1 MTVPSDRPARD
12 AIVECLDE
20 NMVVEA
26 GAGTGKTT
34 SLVGRIVALI
44 TTGRASMGG
53 IAAITFTEAAASEL
67 RERITEELE
76 RAAVDPERVREE
88 RRRCES
94 AVHDLDQAAIQT
106 LHSFAGS
113 LLRERPLEAGL
124 PPGFDIRD
132 EIEAD
137 IAFDRRWSEW
147 LDETLDDPEAQ
158 EALRPAL
165 AEGLSLRH
173 MREIADKF
181 RVNYDLLQ
189 GEPFDMPS
197 EHSPK
202 GEREAELVPVIELLR
217 RFVLDYA
224 DERKK
229 PKDKR
234 SSRTCWCSRAICSGT
249 ASTPATTSETAT
261 PTSSSTRCRT
271 PIRSKPNSPCSL
283 PRTCPTARTQ
293 TTVRGTGATC
303 RPPTGSSSLWE
314 TPSSRSIVSDGRT
327 SCRSSSCRNA
337 SAGRAST
344 SNKTSGRSAPVI
356 DWVNHVFAQWMEESD
371 GQPEYIP
378 LDAEPGDGA
387 PPPVRYI
394 GGEIGGVIGDVRRQE
409 ANAIAHAIANGGA
422 RTAGGCRDGSASFD
436 PPRTATSA
444 S

>member
-1 MTVPSDRPARD
+1 MTTPSDQKARD
-12 AIVECLDE
+12 AIVERLDE

-44 TTGRASMGG
+44 TTGQASVSG

-76 RAAVDPERVREE
+76 RAAVDSNRDPEE
-88 RRRCES
+88 RRRCEN
-94 AVHDLDQAAIQT
+94 AVHALDQAAIQT

-137 IAFDRRWSEW
+137 ITFDRRWSEW
-147 LDETLDDPEAQ
+147 LDETLDDAEAQ

-165 AEGLSLRH
+165 AEGLTLRH

-202 GEREAELVPVIELLR
+202 GEREAELVPVLKLLR

-224 DERKK
+224 DERKDEGQAEFQDLLVLARDMLRDSFDARDYFRNRYSHILIDEVQDTDPLQAELAMFLAEQVADGAAPSDR
-229 PKDKR
+229 PKDWHSVR
-234 SSRTCWCSRAICSGT
+234 
-249 ASTPATTSETAT
+249 PAREKYLS
-261 PTSSSTRCRT
+261 
-271 PIRSKPNSPCSL
+271 
-283 PRTCPTARTQ
+283 
-293 TTVRGTGATC
+293 
-303 RPPTGSSSLWE
+303 WE
-314 TPSSRSIVSDGRT
+314 TPSSRSIASDGRT
-327 SCRSSSCRNA
+327 SSRSSGCRNA

-344 SNKTSGRSAPVI
+344 
-356 DWVNHVFAQWMEESD
+356 
-371 GQPEYIP
+371 
-378 LDAEPGDGA
+378 
-387 PPPVRYI
+387 
-394 GGEIGGVIGDVRRQE
+394 
-409 ANAIAHAIANGGA
+409 
-422 RTAGGCRDGSASFD
+422 
-436 PPRTATSA
+436 
-444 S
+444 